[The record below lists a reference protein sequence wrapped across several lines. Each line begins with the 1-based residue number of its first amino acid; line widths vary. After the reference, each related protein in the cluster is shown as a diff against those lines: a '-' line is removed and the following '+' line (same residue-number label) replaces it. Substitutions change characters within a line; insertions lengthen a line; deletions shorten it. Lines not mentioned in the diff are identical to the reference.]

1 MPTVYRNGE
10 LFGQGRMTLEE
21 IVGKLDSG
29 AAARDAQR
37 LEAMD
42 PFDVLVVGGGPA
54 GAAAAIYASRKGI
67 RTGIVAERFGGQVMD
82 TMAIENFI
90 SVTHTEGPKLAA
102 ALEEHVRSYEVEVME
117 LQRAAALTPA
127 AEPGGLAQVRLDN
140 GAVLSART
148 VILATG
154 ARWRH
159 MGVPGEEDY
168 RNKNGGRN
176 RVTWAD

>member
-1 MPTVYRNGE
+1 
-10 LFGQGRMTLEE
+10 MTLEE

-82 TMAIENFI
+82 CLLYT
-90 SVTHTEGPKLAA
+90 SRCV
-102 ALEEHVRSYEVEVME
+102 
-117 LQRAAALTPA
+117 
-127 AEPGGLAQVRLDN
+127 
-140 GAVLSART
+140 
-148 VILATG
+148 
-154 ARWRH
+154 
-159 MGVPGEEDY
+159 
-168 RNKNGGRN
+168 
-176 RVTWAD
+176 